1 MTARAAGARQ
11 GPVISRGQRVARA
24 AGATVFALLVV
35 QALAV
40 THANLGELVSGVT
53 GLLDILHR
61 SFPPHAPAWPTDL
74 HALLETFDIALVGTI
89 VAAILALPLAVCAAE
104 NIAPSRPVYLIAR
117 AIIAVTRV
125 VPDLVWAL
133 FFVAAVGLG
142 AFAGVLALSVHSI
155 GMLGR
160 LFAET
165 IEDMDLGPVQALE
178 VAGAGRLQRIS
189 HAVVPGVLPTL
200 TGIALYRLD
209 ENVRSSL
216 VLGFVG
222 AGGIGFQILSAMQLF
237 DYRTVSVL
245 IILTFVLVVVVE
257 RAAAFIR
264 RRIS

>member
-1 MTARAAGARQ
+1 MTAPAAGARQ
-11 GPVISRGQRVARA
+11 GPVISTRRRIARM

-35 QALAV
+35 QALAI
-40 THANLGELVSGVT
+40 THVRPGELIAGVR
-53 GLLDILHR
+53 GLVDILRR
-61 SFPPHAPAWPTDL
+61 SLPPHAPAWSTDL

-89 VAAILALPLAVCAAE
+89 VAAILALPLAMCAAE
-104 NIAPSRPVYLIAR
+104 NITPSRTTYLAAR
-117 AIIAVTRV
+117 TVIAVTRV

-142 AFAGVLALSVHSI
+142 SFAGVLALSVHSI

-160 LFAET
+160 LFAES

-189 HAVVPGVLPTL
+189 HAVLPGVLPTL

-222 AGGIGFQILSAMQLF
+222 AGGIGFQILAAMQLF

-245 IILTFVLVVVVE
+245 IILTFVLVITVE
-257 RAAAFIR
+257 RTAAFIR

>member
-1 MTARAAGARQ
+1 MSTPTVLRQ
-11 GPVISRGQRVARA
+11 GQLVSGRQRIARTA
-24 AGATVFALLVV
+24 AATVFALLVV
-35 QALAV
+35 QALAITDV
-40 THANLGELVSGVT
+40 RPGELVT
-53 GLLDILHR
+53 GIHGLFDILRR
-61 SFPPHAPAWPTDL
+61 SLPPRNPEWSTDL

-89 VAAILALPLAVCAAE
+89 VAAIFALPLALCAAE
-104 NIAPSRPVYLIAR
+104 NIAPSRTVYLLAR

-142 AFAGVLALSVHSI
+142 SFAGVLALSVHSI

-178 VAGAGRLQRIS
+178 VAGVGRLQRVS
-189 HAVVPGVLPTL
+189 HAVLPGVLPTL
-200 TGIALYRLD
+200 AGIALYRLD

-237 DYRTVSVL
+237 DYRTVSAL
-245 IILTFVLVVVVE
+245 IVMTFVLVVAVE
-257 RAAAFIR
+257 RTAALIR

>member
-1 MTARAAGARQ
+1 MSAPAAGARQ
-11 GPVISRGQRVARA
+11 GPVISTRQRVARTVGA
-24 AGATVFALLVV
+24 AVFALLVV
-35 QALAV
+35 QALSV
-40 THANLGELVSGVT
+40 THARPGELVSGVR
-53 GLLDILHR
+53 GLLDILRR
-61 SFPPHAPAWPTDL
+61 SFPPHVPAWSTDL
-74 HALLETFDIALVGTI
+74 FALLETFDIALVGTI
-89 VAAILALPLAVCAAE
+89 AAAIVALPLAVCAAE
-104 NIAPSRPVYLIAR
+104 NIAPSRLAYLAAR
-117 AIIAVTRV
+117 TVIAVTRV

-189 HAVVPGVLPTL
+189 HAVLPGVLPTL

-245 IILTFVLVVVVE
+245 IILTFVLVIVVE